1 MKVEDASKKVHLLQT
16 EIAFNEAV
24 TETLEQIQE
33 FRHRLDAGH
42 KAVEEGRIA
51 DAIESLEHSEKT
63 IETVKFSTNGNLT
76 SILSENISALRNS
89 IIEYLHIQWASEVR
103 IDKEKGEL
111 YVKDRTGKAQAFFQW
126 DLANSLLDTSLE
138 QTIESLSRLNV
149 LDTVNKTFQRDLL
162 TSIIYPILH
171 PPVHG
176 ETNDISVG
184 EFGIR
189 IARSTSPTPVSAI
202 FDRVDTVL
210 GYLHQRLPV
219 SISKPLSE
227 EIMPVISSKVI
238 DSWLSPAIPVDL
250 EGLNA
255 FEKTLGRV
263 MEFCQTVEG
272 FGWHGQEVLVSW
284 VNQVPRLWLTR
295 RRVDALDQVR
305 KVLAGSKG
313 ATRKVERVEKEMVSS
328 KDEVLL
334 EGGATEDWDAGWGN
348 ENEEES
354 KGPAP
359 AKEAVD
365 EEDVSAWGLE
375 DDTEDI
381 KADSEPRAA
390 ESAEDDEAGD
400 AWGWGDDEDIQIPEE
415 QKADATVPKHQNGH
429 EAKQSSSPKEITL
442 TEHYTVTDIPDSI
455 LALIRRQVSDSEAL
469 STPE

>member
-1 MKVEDASKKVHLLQT
+1 M
-16 EIAFNEAV
+16 
-24 TETLEQIQE
+24 
-33 FRHRLDAGH
+33 
-42 KAVEEGRIA
+42 
-51 DAIESLEHSEKT
+51 
-63 IETVKFSTNGNLT
+63 
-76 SILSENISALRNS
+76 
-89 IIEYLHIQWASEVR
+89 
-103 IDKEKGEL
+103 
-111 YVKDRTGKAQAFFQW
+111 
-126 DLANSLLDTSLE
+126 LDTSLE

-149 LDTVNKTFQRDLL
+149 LDAVNKSFQKDML

-189 IARSTSPTPVSAI
+189 IERSTSPTPVSAI
-202 FDRVDTVL
+202 IDRVDTVL

-227 EIMPVISSKVI
+227 EIVPVVSSKLI

-250 EGLNA
+250 HGLDA

-272 FGWHGQEVLVSW
+272 FGWHGQEALVSW

-334 EGGATEDWDAGWGN
+334 EGGTSEDWDAGWGN
-348 ENEEES
+348 EEES

-359 AKEAVD
+359 TKEVD
-365 EEDVSAWGLE
+365 DEADVSAWGLE
-375 DDTEDI
+375 DEDI
-381 KADSEPRAA
+381 KADNGPPAA
-390 ESAEDDEAGD
+390 ESAEDDDAGD
-400 AWGWGDDEDIQIPEE
+400 AWGWGDDEEDQIPEE
-415 QKADATVPKHQNGH
+415 GQKADATAPKHQNGQ

-442 TEHYTVTDIPDSI
+442 TEYYTVTDIPDSI